1 MAPTPRTSGEPED
14 VAVVLHGAGSTGAVA
29 ATLLPTTALEV
40 AEVVAPDLPGGA
52 GAAASALARCLA
64 EQRDRGRR
72 VRWVGGIS
80 LGAHAAARWAG
91 AHPDDAA
98 ELDGLLLVMP
108 AWTGPPGA
116 VASLTAAA
124 AHDVAVHG
132 RAGVLT
138 RLHAD
143 ASLRGDWVL
152 EALEAGWSAYVDD
165 DALVVA
171 LRAASASPGPAL
183 HDLAAVTCPCGVVA
197 LGDDP
202 LHPEAVA
209 REWTTALPHAQL
221 EVIER
226 RDPSAGRGG
235 LGVAAVAAA
244 RRAAQPCS

>member
-1 MAPTPRTSGEPED
+1 VAPTPRTSGEPED

-108 AWTGPPGA
+108 AWTGPRGHR
-116 VASLTAAA
+116 L
-124 AHDVAVHG
+124 AHRGG
-132 RAGVLT
+132 RARRRRPRPGRGAHPVARR
-138 RLHAD
+138 RLPA
-143 ASLRGDWVL
+143 RGL
-152 EALEAGWSAYVDD
+152 GARALEAGWSAYVDD